1 MRLKSA
7 LWCRLGPKAKQPIMV
22 QTWSLQ
28 VVCETIRT
36 TILKRKFVRDVG
48 VLTVANVIVA
58 ALSFV
63 QGIVVARWLGP
74 QLYGITVLVMSY
86 PNLLFAFF
94 DARSVEVSMLYLAEF
109 HVRQERDCLLAM
121 CKIGYTVDVMIA

>member
-1 MRLKSA
+1 
-7 LWCRLGPKAKQPIMV
+7 MV

-36 TILKRKFVRDVG
+36 KILKRKFVRDVG

-74 QLYGITVLVMSY
+74 ELYGITVLVMSY
-86 PNLLFAFF
+86 PNRAGVGATCVFAEGTAASGERRPT
-94 DARSVEVSMLYLAEF
+94 DGGTVWLAGS
-109 HVRQERDCLLAM
+109 A
-121 CKIGYTVDVMIA
+121 